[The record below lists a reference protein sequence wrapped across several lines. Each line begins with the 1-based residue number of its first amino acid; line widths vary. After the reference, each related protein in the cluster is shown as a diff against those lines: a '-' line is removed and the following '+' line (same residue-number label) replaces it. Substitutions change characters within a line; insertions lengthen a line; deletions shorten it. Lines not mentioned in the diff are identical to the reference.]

1 MNGYYCLLARSRK
14 TNQIYSIPLCQDD
27 YLGNG
32 NYMESRFLPLA
43 GIDIFTMHFGNE
55 EQLSNYLKKSN
66 LVPEGENIDIFIG
79 YRYRYKNEE
88 KLKMHEVI
96 YGVKNGRCDDLTHIA
111 EGKIKGRDVVEE
123 KNHILD
129 KFVSKL
135 CSDRTYLAVIRD
147 AGSCYGMDQQTI
159 ETFTKAVDSK
169 TSPYQIKHKNP
180 KLCSQYGLFRGIILS
195 LNSYDK
201 IKVADRS
208 SYTVA
213 HNKYFGDK
221 LKARNVLKSKIMYY
235 CDHDVDIYQSG
246 MFGNPFGDE
255 VYMAERKRIPLNYS
269 WEEDAKKE
277 EAKKEELRNM
287 LKPLPRTENRPLYVR
302 SILLNLDKH
311 TFVQGDNGRYTFNL
325 ANLEHEVNRDEL
337 KVLTGSITGTLARAL
352 FFHSL
357 YLDTKNR
364 EVSLL
369 GYVPFDTMDSVNA
382 YQNDIDKLLKD
393 EKRLE
398 KAYTW
403 CKTYEKVMGRGQKSG
418 ERGSNTI

>member
-32 NYMESRFLPLA
+32 NYTESRFLPLA
-43 GIDIFTMHFGNE
+43 GIDIFTMHFGDE
-55 EQLSNYLKKSN
+55 EQLSSYLKKSN
-66 LVPEGENIDIFIG
+66 LVPEDEDIDIFIG

-88 KLKMHEVI
+88 KLRMHEVV
-96 YGVKNGRCDDLTHIA
+96 YGVKRGRCEDLTHIA
-111 EGKIKGRDVVEE
+111 EGKISGCDVVEE
-123 KNHILD
+123 KNRILD

-135 CSDRTYLAVIRD
+135 CNNRTYLAVIRE
-147 AGSCYGMDQQTI
+147 AGRCYGMDQQII

-169 TSPYQIKHKNP
+169 TSPYQVKHKNP
-180 KLCSQYGLFRGIILS
+180 KLCSQYGLYRGIILS
-195 LNSYDK
+195 LNYYDK
-201 IKVADRS
+201 IKVANGS
-208 SYTVA
+208 SYTIA

-221 LKARNVLKSKIMYY
+221 LKARNLLNSKIMYY
-235 CDHDVDIYQSG
+235 CDQDVDIYQNG

-255 VYMAERKRIPLNYS
+255 VYIAERKRIPLSYF
-269 WEEDAKKE
+269 WEDDTKKE
-277 EAKKEELRNM
+277 EAKKEELRDM
-287 LKPLPRTENRPLYVR
+287 LKPPSRAENKPLYVR
-302 SILLNLDKH
+302 SVLLNLDKH
-311 TFVQGDNGRYTFNL
+311 TFVQGENGRYTFNL
-325 ANLEHEVNRDEL
+325 ANLEYEVNRDEL
-337 KVLTGSITGTLARAL
+337 KVLTGAITGPLARAV

-357 YLDTKNR
+357 YSDTKNR

-369 GYVPFDTMDSVNA
+369 GYAPFDTMDSVNA

-393 EKRLE
+393 EKRLD

-403 CKTYEKVMGRGQKSG
+403 CKTYEKVIGRGQKSG